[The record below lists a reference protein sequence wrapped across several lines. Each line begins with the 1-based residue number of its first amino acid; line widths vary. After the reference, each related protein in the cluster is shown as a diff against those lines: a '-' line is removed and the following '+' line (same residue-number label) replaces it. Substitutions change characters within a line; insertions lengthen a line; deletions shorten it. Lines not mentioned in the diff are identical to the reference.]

1 MGDVGTSITNVPIH
15 LAHDTDVLI
24 AVEQRVLVLT
34 IAAGASVRSLVRL
47 KAGIGQDDDQT
58 LRVLVCG
65 RDGSALLSNQL
76 RKRGGRER
84 LCAYIFRHV
93 NDDLVGIAGRVLGW
107 LLRGRLTPAVRRSGE
122 DMMKEKREGET
133 ETERKR

>member
-24 AVEQRVLVLT
+24 TVEQRVLVLT
-34 IAAGASVRSLVRL
+34 VAAGASVRSLVRL
-47 KAGIGQDDDQT
+47 KTGIGQDDDQT

-65 RDGSALLSNQL
+65 RDGSALLGNQL
-76 RKRGGRER
+76 RQRGGRER

-93 NDDLVGIAGRVLGW
+93 NDDSVGIAGRVLGW

-133 ETERKR
+133 ERKR

>member
-34 IAAGASVRSLVRL
+34 VAAGASVRSLVRL
-47 KAGIGQDDDQT
+47 KTGIGQDDDQT
-58 LRVLVCG
+58 LRVLVSG
-65 RDGSALLSNQL
+65 RDGGALLGNQL
-76 RKRGGRER
+76 RQRGGRER
-84 LCAYIFRHV
+84 LCAYIFQHV
-93 NDDLVGIAGRVLGW
+93 NDDSVGIAGRVLGW

-133 ETERKR
+133 ERKR

>member
-34 IAAGASVRSLVRL
+34 VAAGASVRSLVRL
-47 KAGIGQDDDQT
+47 KTGIGQDDDQT

-65 RDGSALLSNQL
+65 RDGSALLGNQL
-76 RKRGGRER
+76 RQRGGRER
-84 LCAYIFRHV
+84 LCARSLDSSSSTLGRRH
-93 NDDLVGIAGRVLGW
+93 DEGEERGRDREKKVSGGVELGCW
-107 LLRGRLTPAVRRSGE
+107 LLKSVSKQSRTDKTV
-122 DMMKEKREGET
+122 
-133 ETERKR
+133 